1 MTQLEFIEKIAPLCQ
16 KYAKQYGQK
25 FASPAIAQA
34 CLESAYGT
42 STKAKHH
49 NYFGL
54 KYRPGRVNCNN
65 GYFVDGG
72 SEQNK
77 DGSYILLPSST
88 AWYNFDNMEKGVEGY
103 YQFINIANYSKAKEA
118 NTPLEYLQALKMA
131 NYATSINYV
140 QNVYNVIE
148 KWGLT
153 KYDTIKSGKTNVN
166 KTSSTITIVDET
178 STNKTSYKKN
188 RKIEWIVLHYTAG
201 TKSGGGAARS
211 VANYFKT
218 STTQAS
224 ADFIVDDDTIV
235 QYNADIENRYCWA
248 VGGKPYSS
256 KSTSLAA
263 KYYSSCGN
271 INSISIEMC
280 SVKTNRASL
289 NASDPD
295 WALTDATV
303 SKAVKLTQYLMNKY
317 NIDKNHVIMHHMV
330 TGKLCPQP
338 WCLNESR
345 LSGWQEFLNKL
356 GGIQVQQISTPVQTP
371 APTVAY
377 LVKINTEVL
386 NVRKGPGAN
395 YPIVTQVKRGS
406 VYTIVAEESGWG
418 KLKSGIGYIK
428 LSYTKKV

>member
-16 KYAKQYGQK
+16 KYAKQYGHK
-25 FASPAIAQA
+25 FTSPAIAQA

-65 GYFVDGG
+65 GYFEDGG

-77 DGSYILLPSST
+77 DGSYTLLPSST
-88 AWYNFDNMEKGVEGY
+88 AWYNFDNMDKGVEGY
-103 YQFINIANYSKAKEA
+103 YQFINTANYKKVKEA
-118 NTPLEYLQALKMA
+118 TFPLEYLQALKMA
-131 NYATSINYV
+131 GYATSINYV

-148 KWGLT
+148 KWNLT
-153 KYDTIKSGKTNVN
+153 KYDTIEKKVVVKSNLDIK
-166 KTSSTITIVDET
+166 KLT
-178 STNKTSYKKN
+178 STNKTTVKNN
-188 RKIEWIVLHYTAG
+188 RKIEWLVLHYTAG
-201 TKSGGGAARS
+201 TKSIKGTAS
-211 VANYFKT
+211 NIANYFRT
-218 STTQAS
+218 STAQAS
-224 ADFIVDDDTIV
+224 ADFIVDDEEIV
-235 QYNADIENRYCWA
+235 QYNGDIENRYCWA
-248 VGGKPYSS
+248 VGGNQYSS
-256 KSTSLAA
+256 KSTTLSA
-263 KYYSSCGN
+263 KYYKKCTN
-271 INSISIEMC
+271 ANSISIEMC
-280 SVKTNRASL
+280 SIKENSSSL
-289 NASDPD
+289 SANDTD
-295 WALTDATV
+295 WGLTEATINN
-303 SKAVKLTQYLMNKY
+303 AVKLTKFLMKEY
-317 NIDKNHVIMHHMV
+317 NIDINHVIMHHMV

-345 LSGWQEFLNKL
+345 LSGWQGFLNKL

-371 APTVAY
+371 APAAAY
-377 LVKINTEVL
+377 LVKINTDVL

-418 KLKSGIGYIK
+418 LLKSYQKNKNGWLK